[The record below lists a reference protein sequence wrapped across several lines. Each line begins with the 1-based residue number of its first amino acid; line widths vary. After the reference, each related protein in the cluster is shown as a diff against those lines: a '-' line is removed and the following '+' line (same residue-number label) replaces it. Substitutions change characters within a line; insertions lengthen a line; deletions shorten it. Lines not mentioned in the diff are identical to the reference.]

1 MLIKLLTGAAL
12 ATTLLSLPSAV
23 LADRKLG
30 KYETAVGQA
39 AAAYIAS
46 TTCKGV
52 HAIGGGDY
60 QQFVYQ
66 VSDILKAQGLR
77 KNKVRRLMFYGKG
90 EQLGGT
96 AFYVLRERGV
106 ALDEDAQLCAFA
118 EKVAGTED
126 AIGRFLKSSR

>member
-1 MLIKLLTGAAL
+1 MLTKLLIGAAL
-12 ATTLLSLPSAV
+12 ATILLSLPSAV

-60 QQFVYQ
+60 QQFVFQ

-77 KNKVRRLMFYGKG
+77 ENKVRRLLFYGK
-90 EQLGGT
+90 QDKLGGM
-96 AFYVLRERGV
+96 AFSVLRERGV

-118 EKVAGTED
+118 KKVAGTGD
-126 AIGRFLKSSR
+126 AIGRFLK